1 MALFGK
7 KKDKSDGPEPAT
19 GGNGGN
25 ASPPGETS
33 NGSPEPSG
41 DHYNPENAA
50 RFFSHARAVH
60 ETTNYE
66 YAMTL
71 WLNGMRQDPTGMD
84 PLESYYRSAA
94 SFLNA
99 GKKQLSK
106 DTLKQFAGSKT
117 PLERYLQ
124 ALLAWGAKLGDGAS
138 AVRAMEASVKL
149 DLGEQAYWIGE
160 RAINAVLAEKRPS
173 KSLLLKLVN
182 LFAQIGAYDRAVEV
196 GQAAVRLD
204 PSDNKLA
211 TEIRNMSA
219 QAAMSKGGYETA
231 GQEGGFRA
239 NIRDAEKQKALE
251 ASERIVKTEET
262 LDALVKAAKE
272 DWETRPKDPAA
283 IRVYAKRLLERGA
296 PADEKAA
303 FELLKKAYDETGQFQ
318 FRQQAGE
325 IMLRNARRKLS
336 QYKEAAEAKP
346 DDAEASGKYEVALKD
361 FRELEL
367 KEYRARVEAYPT
379 DLGLKYEL
387 GRRYFAAGEHEQ
399 AIALLQEAQGDPRH
413 RIACMNMLAQAFYA
427 IDWIDESIGTFREA
441 LNAHRV
447 PEDELGMELRYG
459 LLRALEAKGDQE
471 DDFAAADEA
480 YKIAS
485 SIAIQNIGY
494 KDIRERRDSIKQL
507 LTRLRKGS

>member
-7 KKDKSDGPEPAT
+7 KKDKSENTEPAT
-19 GGNGGN
+19 SGANGG
-25 ASPPGETS
+25 AGSPPSATA
-33 NGSPEPSG
+33 NGAPEPSG

-71 WLNGMRQDPTGMD
+71 WLNGMRQDPTGME
-84 PLESYYRSAA
+84 PLEAYYRSAA
-94 SFLNA
+94 SFANS

-117 PLERYLQ
+117 NLERYLQ
-124 ALLAWGAKLGDGAS
+124 ALLAWGARLGDGAS
-138 AVRAMEASVKL
+138 AVRSMEAAIRL
-149 DLGEQAYWIGE
+149 ELAEQGYWIGE
-160 RAINAVLAEKRPS
+160 RAINAVLGEKRPS
-173 KSLLLKLVN
+173 KSQLLKLVN
-182 LFAQIGAYDRAVEV
+182 LFAQIGAYGRAVEIGNV
-196 GQAAVRLD
+196 AVQLD
-204 PSDNKLA
+204 PSDTKLA

-219 QAAMSKGGYETA
+219 QEAMNRGGYDRA

-251 ASERIVKTEET
+251 AAERIVKTEET

-272 DWETRPKDPAA
+272 DFESRPKDPAA
-283 IRVYAKRLLERGA
+283 IRVYARRLLERGS
-296 PADEKAA
+296 PADERIA
-303 FELLKKAYDETGQFQ
+303 FDLLKKAYDETGQFQ

-336 QYKEAAEAKP
+336 QYKEAAEARP
-346 DDAEASGKYEVALKD
+346 DDADANSKYQIALKD

-387 GRRYFAAGEHEQ
+387 GRRYFAAEEHEQ

-413 RIACMNMLAQAFYA
+413 RIACMDMLAQAFYA
-427 IDWIDESIGTFREA
+427 IEWLDESIGTFRDA
-441 LNAHRV
+441 LSAHKA

-459 LLRALEAKGDQE
+459 LLRSLEAKGDQE
-471 DDFAAADEA
+471 DDLAAAEEA
-480 YKIAS
+480 YKVAS
-485 SIAIQNIGY
+485 SIAIQNIAY
-494 KDIRERRDSIKQL
+494 RDIRERRDSIKQI
-507 LTRLRKGS
+507 LTRLRKG

>member
-1 MALFGK
+1 VALFGK
-7 KKDKSDGPEPAT
+7 KKDKTETPETATSGASGGAGPPSAT
-19 GGNGGN
+19 ANG
-25 ASPPGETS
+25 APELSGE
-33 NGSPEPSG
+33 
-41 DHYNPENAA
+41 HYNPENAA

-71 WLNGMRQDPTGMD
+71 WLNGMRQDPTSME
-84 PLESYYRSAA
+84 PLEAYYRSAA
-94 SFLNA
+94 SFMNSDR
-99 GKKQLSK
+99 KQLSK

-117 PLERYLQ
+117 SLERYLQ
-124 ALLAWGAKLGDGAS
+124 SLLEWGAKLTDGAS
-138 AVRAMEASVKL
+138 AVRAMEAAVKL
-149 DLGEQAYWIGE
+149 EIAEQAYWIGE
-160 RAINAVLAEKRPS
+160 RAINAVLGEKRAS
-173 KSLLLKLVN
+173 KTLLIKLVN
-182 LFAQIGAYDRAVEV
+182 LFRQIGAYDKAVEV
-196 GQAAVRLD
+196 GHAAVRLD
-204 PSDNKLA
+204 PSDSRLA
-211 TEIRNMSA
+211 AEIRNMSA
-219 QAAMSKGGYETA
+219 QAAMSRGGYENA
-231 GQEGGFRA
+231 GKEGGFRA

-262 LDALVKAAKE
+262 LDALVKAARE
-272 DWETRPKDPAA
+272 DFESRPKDPSA
-283 IRVYAKRLLERGA
+283 IRVYARRLLERGT
-296 PADEKAA
+296 PGDEKIA
-303 FELLKKAYDETGQFQ
+303 FDLLKKAYDETGQFQ

-336 QYKEAAEAKP
+336 QYKEAALARP
-346 DDAEASGKYEVALKD
+346 DDADTNSKYQIALKD
-361 FRELEL
+361 FQELEL
-367 KEYRARVEAYPT
+367 KEYHARVEAYPT

-427 IDWIDESIGTFREA
+427 IQWLDESIGTFRDA
-441 LNAHRV
+441 LTAHKV

-471 DDFAAADEA
+471 DDLPSAEEA

-494 KDIRERRDSIKQL
+494 RDIRERRDSIKQL
-507 LTRLRKGS
+507 LTRLRKAS